1 MGNPSLGRGYLLE
14 SHSFLAKNSQ
24 EEVHKAIDSTKTLQA
39 NPVIVSHDFMGISND
54 NNHRLTIFL
63 SNHCTGDQIH
73 EEEKINFK
81 KVDRSIF
88 IGNYNK
94 IIIKRRIKK

>member
-1 MGNPSLGRGYLLE
+1 MGNPSLGSVNLLE

-24 EEVHKAIDSTKTLQA
+24 EEVLKAIDSTKTIQSDQ
-39 NPVIVSHDFMGISND
+39 VIVSHDFMGKNND
-54 NNHRLTIFL
+54 DNHRLTTSL
-63 SNHCTGDQIH
+63 TNRCTGDQNH
-73 EEEKINFK
+73 EEEEINTK

-94 IIIKRRIKK
+94 NIIKRRIQK